1 MPNNPLHLTV
11 LPQPAKSKESRP
23 VSQRDHMDKSEQRIH
38 AVLGDDNER
47 TPKNARRY
55 LVHLKK
61 HLSLPLRVTGIEDF
75 LWEEPYVFGYRDQ
88 NKYEEMKKT
97 NPSYTDEF
105 DLIDILD
112 PESDD
117 LVAKIRRVSD
127 GKTFQMGL
135 SWFGCVDKK
144 SPDYVTL
151 NDYSVWYVNY

>member
-1 MPNNPLHLTV
+1 MKKPSNKALHWTAVAPPLNR
-11 LPQPAKSKESRP
+11 S
-23 VSQRDHMDKSEQRIH
+23 VSQRDYMDKSEQRIH
-38 AVLGDDNER
+38 AVLGNDNER

-61 HLSLPLRVTGIEDF
+61 RLSLPLRVTGIEDF
-75 LWEEPYVFGYRDQ
+75 LWEESYVFGYRDR
-88 NKYEEMKKT
+88 NRYEEMKKT

-135 SWFGCVDKK
+135 SWLKCVDKK

>member
-1 MPNNPLHLTV
+1 
-11 LPQPAKSKESRP
+11 
-23 VSQRDHMDKSEQRIH
+23 MDKSEQRIH
-38 AVLGDDNER
+38 AVLGEDNER

-75 LWEEPYVFGYRDQ
+75 LWEEPYVFGYRDR
-88 NKYEEMKKT
+88 NRYVEMKKT

-117 LVAKIRRVSD
+117 IIAKIRRVSD
-127 GKTFQMGL
+127 GQTFQMGL
-135 SWFGCVDKK
+135 SWLRCVDKK

>member
-1 MPNNPLHLTV
+1 MSPLNR
-11 LPQPAKSKESRP
+11 S
-23 VSQRDHMDKSEQRIH
+23 VSQRDYMDKSEQRIH
-38 AVLGDDNER
+38 SVLGDDNER
-47 TPKNARRY
+47 TPRNARRY

-75 LWEEPYVFGYRDQ
+75 LWEEPYVFGYRDR
-88 NKYEEMKKT
+88 NRYEEMKKT

-112 PESDD
+112 PEFDD
-117 LVAKIRRVSD
+117 LIAKIRRVSD

-135 SWFGCVDKK
+135 SWLRCVDKK

>member
-1 MPNNPLHLTV
+1 
-11 LPQPAKSKESRP
+11 
-23 VSQRDHMDKSEQRIH
+23 MDKSEQRIH
-38 AVLGDDNER
+38 AVLGNDNER

-75 LWEEPYVFGYRDQ
+75 LWEEPYVFGYRDR
-88 NKYEEMKKT
+88 NRYEEMKKT

-117 LVAKIRRVSD
+117 IIAKIRRVSD
-127 GKTFQMGL
+127 GQTFQMGL
-135 SWFGCVDKK
+135 SWLRCVDKK

-151 NDYSVWYVNY
+151 NGYSVWHVNY

>member
-1 MPNNPLHLTV
+1 
-11 LPQPAKSKESRP
+11 
-23 VSQRDHMDKSEQRIH
+23 MDKSEQRIH
-38 AVLGDDNER
+38 AVLGDDNEW

-75 LWEEPYVFGYRDQ
+75 PWEESYVFGYRDR
-88 NKYEEMKKT
+88 NRYEEMKKT

-135 SWFGCVDKK
+135 SWLKCVDKK

>member
-1 MPNNPLHLTV
+1 
-11 LPQPAKSKESRP
+11 
-23 VSQRDHMDKSEQRIH
+23 MDKSEQRIH
-38 AVLGDDNER
+38 AALGEDNER

-61 HLSLPLRVTGIEDF
+61 RLSLPLRVTGIEDF
-75 LWEEPYVFGYRDQ
+75 PWEESYVLGGWDQ
-88 NKYEEMKKT
+88 HEYEEMKKT
-97 NPSYTDEF
+97 NPSYTDKF

-117 LVAKIRRVSD
+117 LIAKIRRVSD
-127 GKTFQMGL
+127 GQTFQMGL
-135 SWFGCVDKK
+135 SWLRCVDKK

>member
-1 MPNNPLHLTV
+1 
-11 LPQPAKSKESRP
+11 
-23 VSQRDHMDKSEQRIH
+23 MDKSEQRIH
-38 AVLGDDNER
+38 AVLGEDNER

-75 LWEEPYVFGYRDQ
+75 LWEEPYVFGYRDR
-88 NKYEEMKKT
+88 NRYEEMKKT

>member
-1 MPNNPLHLTV
+1 
-11 LPQPAKSKESRP
+11 
-23 VSQRDHMDKSEQRIH
+23 MDKSEQRIH

-61 HLSLPLRVTGIEDF
+61 HLSFPLRVTGIEDF
-75 LWEEPYVFGYRDQ
+75 LWEEPYVFGYRDR
-88 NKYEEMKKT
+88 NRYEEMKKT

-117 LVAKIRRVSD
+117 LVAKIRRGSD
-127 GKTFQMGL
+127 GQTFQMGL
-135 SWFGCVDKK
+135 SWLRCVDKK
-144 SPDYVTL
+144 SPDYATL

>member
-1 MPNNPLHLTV
+1 MG
-11 LPQPAKSKESRP
+11 

-55 LVHLKK
+55 LAHLKK
-61 HLSLPLRVTGIEDF
+61 HLSCPLRVTGIEDF
-75 LWEEPYVFGYRDQ
+75 PWEEPYVLGCRDR
-88 NKYEEMKKT
+88 NRYEEMKKT
-97 NPSYTDEF
+97 NPSYTDKF

-117 LVAKIRRVSD
+117 LIAKIWRVSD
-127 GKTFQMGL
+127 GQTFQMGL
-135 SWFGCVDKK
+135 SWLRCVDKK